1 MRALQQLFI
10 IRVLSFTAIIER
22 LNRTASSTILL
33 RLQFRARIFK
43 QFIAQ
48 KNLSGAKYRA
58 RRNQK
63 RFINAFKI
71 LLNIAKASN
80 QGKIPQ

>member
-1 MRALQQLFI
+1 
-10 IRVLSFTAIIER
+10 VLSFTAIIER

-33 RLQFRARIFK
+33 RLQFLARIFK

-63 RFINAFKI
+63 AFYKCI
-71 LLNIAKASN
+71 
-80 QGKIPQ
+80 

>member
-1 MRALQQLFI
+1 
-10 IRVLSFTAIIER
+10 VLSFTAIIER
-22 LNRTASSTILL
+22 PNHAASSAILL
-33 RLQFRARIFK
+33 RLQFCERIFK

-63 RFINAFKI
+63 RFISAFKI
-71 LLNIAKASN
+71 LLNIAKAPKSR
-80 QGKIPQ
+80 

>member
-33 RLQFRARIFK
+33 RLQFCEHIFK
-43 QFIAQ
+43 QLVAQ
-48 KNLSGAKYRA
+48 
-58 RRNQK
+58 
-63 RFINAFKI
+63 
-71 LLNIAKASN
+71 
-80 QGKIPQ
+80 

>member
-1 MRALQQLFI
+1 
-10 IRVLSFTAIIER
+10 VLSFTAIIER

-63 RFINAFKI
+63 AFYKCI
-71 LLNIAKASN
+71 
-80 QGKIPQ
+80 

>member
-1 MRALQQLFI
+1 
-10 IRVLSFTAIIER
+10 VLSFTAIIER
-22 LNRTASSTILL
+22 LNRAANSTILL

-48 KNLSGAKYRA
+48 KNLSSAKYRA

-63 RFINAFKI
+63 HFISAFKFY
-71 LLNIAKASN
+71 LT
-80 QGKIPQ
+80 